1 MQDAAAGVR
10 PLEQNGARRVRA
22 CEVAPEKP
30 EEGAPCNGCGFCCA
44 AEPCGLAVEF
54 LGATAGPCPAMEFDA
69 GRFWCGLVRNPS
81 SYLDMPAFG
90 DPVVGAIFARAVGI
104 GRGCDSDAPGTLAL
118 VEQARA

>member
-22 CEVAPEKP
+22 CDVAPEKP

-44 AEPCGLAVEF
+44 ADPCGLAVEF
-54 LGATAGPCPAMEFDA
+54 LGVTVGPCPAMEFEA